1 VISQTPLLS
10 GEMHYPRIPRAYW
23 EARLKMAYAMGLDA
37 VSTYV
42 FWNVHEPAPGTYD
55 FSGENDVAEYVRA
68 AARAG
73 LAVVLRPGPY
83 VCAEWDLGG
92 LPAWLLA
99 GETVALRTLDEGY
112 MRPVRRWLKRLGEE
126 LAPLQRSR
134 GGPILAVQLE
144 NEYGAY
150 GDSKAY
156 LEAMCEALDDAGFAE
171 SPYYTIDQPG
181 DLARGSLPGV
191 PIAATFAPGDPER
204 DLGMLRALRPDGPL
218 ICGEYWAGW
227 FDHWAEPHQ
236 RTDGARQAQDLEW
249 MLRHGCSAN
258 IYMFH
263 GGTSFGF
270 WNGANASDTAPYQP
284 DTTSYDYD
292 AALDEA
298 GRPTEKYRAFRDVV
312 ARERG
317 VEPRPVPEAPH
328 TIEIPAFELDTFAP
342 LEDLLTNPVACDIPK
357 PMESFGQSL
366 GYILYRTTLAD
377 AGEGR
382 LELAAMRDYAV
393 VLLDGEVV
401 GHLDRRLGETSISL
415 AVTRPGMRLDVL
427 VENGGRIN
435 YGPKLLDERK
445 GIGAAVRWDGR
456 ELHDWQAFT
465 LPLDDLQALAF
476 DTPSARAP
484 GFWRGMFDVG
494 EPADTFIDVRSLGKG
509 ALWINGRNA
518 GRFWN
523 VGPQRSLY
531 VPGVWLRQGANEAV
545 AFDLF
550 DSARS
555 LCGRCDPI
563 RTPTA

>member
-1 VISQTPLLS
+1 
-10 GEMHYPRIPRAYW
+10 
-23 EARLKMAYAMGLDA
+23 MAYALGLDA

-42 FWNVHEPAPGTYD
+42 FWNLHEPSPGAYE
-55 FSGENDVAEYVRA
+55 FSGENDVAEFVRTA
-68 AARAG
+68 QRIG
-73 LAVVLRPGPY
+73 LSVVLRPGPY

-99 GETVALRTLDEGY
+99 GEPIALRTQDDGY

-134 GGPILAVQLE
+134 GGPIIAVQLE
-144 NEYGAY
+144 NEYGAF
-150 GDSKAY
+150 GESKTY
-156 LEAMCEALDDAGFAE
+156 LEALCGALDDAGFAA
-171 SPYYTIDQPG
+171 SPFYTIDQPG
-181 DLARGSLPGV
+181 DLERGSLPGV

-204 DLGMLRALRPDGPL
+204 DLAMLRALRPGGPL

-227 FDHWAEPHQ
+227 FDHWAEPHH
-236 RTDGARQAQDLEW
+236 RTDGARQVQDLEW
-249 MLRHGCSAN
+249 MLRHDCSVN
-258 IYMFH
+258 LYMFH

-270 WNGANASDTAPYQP
+270 WNGANANDASPYQP

-298 GRPTEKYRAFRDVV
+298 GRPTEKYRAFRNVI

-317 VEPRPVPEAPH
+317 VEPRSVPEPPR
-328 TIEIPAFELDTFAP
+328 TIEIAAFELTAFAP
-342 LEDLLTNPVACDIPK
+342 LDGLLINPKACDVPV
-357 PMESFGQSL
+357 PMECLGQSL

-377 AGEGR
+377 AGAGI
-382 LELAAMRDYAV
+382 LEFDWMRDYAV
-393 VLLDGEVV
+393 VSLDGEVAA
-401 GHLDRRLGETSISL
+401 HLDRRFGETAITL
-415 AVTRPGMRLDVL
+415 AVPRPGMRLDIL

-445 GIGAAVRWDGR
+445 GIGGVRWSGR
-456 ELHDWQAFT
+456 DLRGWQAFT
-465 LPLDDLQALAF
+465 LPFDDLQTLRF
-476 DTPSARAP
+476 DLPSARAP
-484 GFWRGMFDVG
+484 GFSRGMFAVD
-494 EPADTFIDVRSLGKG
+494 EPADTFIDVGSLGKG

-531 VPGVWLRQGANEAV
+531 VPGTWLRPGANEAV

-550 DSARS
+550 DSARTLRGS
-555 LCGRCDPI
+555 CDPI
-563 RTPTA
+563 WIDTA